1 MNERGMG
8 LCERYFYVFMKIC
21 FITHLFIRRG
31 EKYVLFLHE
40 FYKKIQSSSSFIYTP
55 EKYECRENKE

>member
-1 MNERGMG
+1 MNERGKR
-8 LCERYFYVFMKIC
+8 LC
-21 FITHLFIRRG
+21 FITYLFIRLG
-31 EKYVLFLHE
+31 EKDVLFLHE